1 MPGLFWAEGATWD
14 HARSHPP
21 ARELAPQQ
29 RPDCLPGVSGPR
41 SHEQGPPDMVSPVSL
56 DFPAGQ
62 AGLPL
67 LSSSSPHHPNSPAPV
82 PTSLENLSPELSHPL
97 LCFHMSPVQKA
108 LPSMFSPVSS
118 LTTSFVLS
126 PPHINSCELPERWDL
141 VPSTCYPTEFIAR
154 PLHNTYRPGLPGWR
168 LFQSSSVSLS
178 PGRLA
183 LSRILPIFICCV
195 SRTRLLSHTACGSAL
210 RSSLLT
216 FPFLCKKPLWE
227 GVAGCEFSGRAE
239 AELSRR
245 PS

>member
-1 MPGLFWAEGATWD
+1 
-14 HARSHPP
+14 
-21 ARELAPQQ
+21 
-29 RPDCLPGVSGPR
+29 
-41 SHEQGPPDMVSPVSL
+41 MVSPVSL

-141 VPSTCYPTEFIAR
+141 VPSTCYPTELIAR

-239 AELSRR
+239 PELSRR
-245 PS
+245 ASWRSGGT